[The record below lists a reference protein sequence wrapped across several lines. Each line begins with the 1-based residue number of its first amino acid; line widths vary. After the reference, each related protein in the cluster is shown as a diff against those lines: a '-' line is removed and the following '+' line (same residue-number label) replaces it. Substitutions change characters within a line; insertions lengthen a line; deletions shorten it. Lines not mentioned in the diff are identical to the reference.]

1 MINLKTIYLNSTVWE
16 EADCCS
22 IDHTP
27 NTYQYTK
34 RHYSVTSWSFL
45 WQKICT
51 GFRPDIF
58 HRRTCVCPLVS
69 AGHKLWPDTK
79 SLQCPVSELSTAV
92 LSLAATY
99 TLYKPVL
106 STTSYPKSLPALQTF
121 ILQLQT
127 TITQWHA
134 DLSLTKRSHHR
145 KKINSLL
152 TFIYTIYIY
161 MIILNNWLYFF
172 LNFILSNFCKPICAL
187 QNLFRPNWLMWG
199 ILSVDRNIRC
209 FN

>member
-1 MINLKTIYLNSTVWE
+1 MACYKVFTMSSVR
-16 EADCCS
+16 AVHGCVKPGS
-22 IDHTP
+22 
-27 NTYQYTK
+27 YTTLC
-34 RHYSVTSWSFL
+34 TS
-45 WQKICT
+45 QC
-51 GFRPDIF
+51 
-58 HRRTCVCPLVS
+58 CPL
-69 AGHKLWPDTK
+69 
-79 SLQCPVSELSTAV
+79 
-92 LSLAATY
+92 
-99 TLYKPVL
+99 
-106 STTSYPKSLPALQTF
+106 SYPKPLPALQTF